1 MFRFITIANLQ
12 NLESFEFSRLRIYDF
27 LFLFPHFIKDI
38 SFPRGKGISALK
50 RNAEKISP
58 TYERLPDRKRLFSEM
73 GDYHIQ
79 ALQILEA
86 KGIFKEVD
94 GIIHIEES
102 FQSSSVKKLL
112 EDNQYINDEFYKILL
127 NTLNNVELAG
137 DNGLKQRTG
146 LMEYRYDAV

>member
-12 NLESFEFSRLRIYDF
+12 ELESFEFSRLRIYDF
-27 LFLFPHFIKDI
+27 LFLFPHFIKDV
-38 SFPRGKGISALK
+38 SFPRTKGVTALK
-50 RNAEKISP
+50 RDAEKITP
-58 TYERLPDRKRLFSEM
+58 AYELLPDRKRLFSEM

-94 GIIHIEES
+94 GIIRISES
-102 FQSSSVKKLL
+102 FQSSSVKNLL
-112 EDNQYINDEFYKILL
+112 ENNQYINNEFYKVLL
-127 NTLNNVELAG
+127 KTLNNVELSG
-137 DNGLKQRTG
+137 DNGLKQRAG

>member
-1 MFRFITIANLQ
+1 MFRFITIAKLQ
-12 NLESFEFSRLRIYDF
+12 DLESFEFSRLRIYDF
-27 LFLFPHFIKDI
+27 LFLFPHFIKDV
-38 SFPRGKGISALK
+38 SFPRVKGVTKIK
-50 RNAEKISP
+50 RDAAKIAP
-58 TYERLPDRKRLFSEM
+58 VYERLPDRKRLFSEM

-94 GIIHIEES
+94 GIIRISES
-102 FQSSSVKKLL
+102 FQSSSIQNLF
-112 EDNQYINDEFYKILL
+112 EDNQYINNEIYKTLL
-127 NTLNNVELAG
+127 KTLNNVELSG

>member
-12 NLESFEFSRLRIYDF
+12 GLESFEFSRLRIYDF
-27 LFLFPHFIKDI
+27 LFLFPHFIKDV
-38 SFPRGKGISALK
+38 SFPRAKGVTALK
-50 RNAEKISP
+50 RGAEKIAP
-58 TYERLPDRKRLFSEM
+58 AYERLPDRKRLFSEM

-94 GIIHIEES
+94 GIIRISES
-102 FQSSSVKKLL
+102 FQSSSVTNLL
-112 EDNQYINDEFYKILL
+112 EDNQYINNEFYKTLL
-127 NTLNNVELAG
+127 NTLNNIELSG